1 MTHFCAARAA
11 DDDVVKHSFHI
22 GHASPLSLPPVWG
35 TRAEGDKTQTK
46 EPRPGG
52 RGAKK
57 DRRAPRR
64 YSVTLGPHGPGALSP
79 RRPPFRA
86 NPADSHRH
94 GPCVFSVE
102 RIFSAPLHRA
112 LGRRVNA
119 GDRVAML
126 STVPGDARRTVWSRV
141 ARGQRCPRY
150 LIPPVSGERRH
161 RSARKGRAVRRDGVS
176 SIGARRAFRL

>member
-1 MTHFCAARAA
+1 MMLSSTAFTLAMLRPFLSLRYGALAPKATKPKPKSPDQGDAAR
-11 DDDVVKHSFHI
+11 KKI
-22 GHASPLSLPPVWG
+22 GA
-35 TRAEGDKTQTK
+35 
-46 EPRPGG
+46 
-52 RGAKK
+52 
-57 DRRAPRR
+57 RRADTRSPSGLTAPARCPHAVLRSERTRR
-64 YSVTLGPHGPGALSP
+64 ILTAMG
-79 RRPPFRA
+79 R
-86 NPADSHRH
+86 
-94 GPCVFSVE
+94 VFSVE